1 MSNYTLDRALFA
13 SNALV
18 YLAIAFGTLSFWTD
32 AISAGPISEH
42 VVDYIVAA
50 GLTVAMMAASFLLS
64 GCVIRFAEAKEK
76 KAFTTAGLVVV
87 LGAVLVLIEGGMTD
101 MGLRWLNARKYIAPE
116 WVLLVVSYGL
126 SLFNVGSL
134 YTFARDIKAPVKVE
148 TRPGKILADIRWG
161 KKAA

>member
-1 MSNYTLDRALFA
+1 MNNYTLDRALFA

-18 YLAIAFGTLSFWTD
+18 YLAIAFGTLSVWTD

-42 VVDYIVAA
+42 VVDYLVAA

-76 KAFTTAGLVVV
+76 KAAVTAGLVVV
-87 LGAVLVLIEGGMTD
+87 LGCVLVLIEGGMVD
-101 MGLRWLNARKYIAPE
+101 LGLTWLNARKHIGPD
-116 WVLLVVSYGL
+116 WVLLVASFGL
-126 SLFNVGSL
+126 SIFNVFSL
-134 YTFARDIKAPVKVE
+134 YVFARDIKKVE
-148 TRPGKILADIRWG
+148 PMSAGKLLAFERWNK